1 MSGTEQRPRDAA
13 NTDMR
18 ALKYRD
24 FAVRIEFHII
34 LAAIKMGDRFA
45 DLRLA
50 PERRV
55 AMVFTTMNGALQRVN
70 HFRRRGLIRTAAGE
84 VDQRQRVGVDLR
96 SQFFQQA
103 EQILFQGVH
112 QR

>member
-1 MSGTEQRPRDAA
+1 MPGTEQRPRDAA

-34 LAAIKMGDRFA
+34 LATIKMGDRFA

-50 PERRV
+50 PE
-55 AMVFTTMNGALQRVN
+55 
-70 HFRRRGLIRTAAGE
+70 
-84 VDQRQRVGVDLR
+84 
-96 SQFFQQA
+96 
-103 EQILFQGVH
+103 
-112 QR
+112 